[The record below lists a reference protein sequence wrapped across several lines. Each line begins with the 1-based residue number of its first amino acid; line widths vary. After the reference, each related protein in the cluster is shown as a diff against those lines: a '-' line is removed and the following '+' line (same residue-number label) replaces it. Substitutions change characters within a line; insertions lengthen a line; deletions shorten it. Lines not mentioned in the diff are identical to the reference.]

1 MASSYLAAFAV
12 SRAICSTCVFTFAA
26 YLAFDIAYYEL
37 SNNHIVITFLLCA
50 LAGLLTFFLAQLIM
64 ARKIKT
70 VVKALPIC
78 AVLICTMALGFVTA
92 DTGIFGQYNKTP
104 VKEDVKSVAISF
116 DGISLF
122 SNLIYTGNEYVK
134 STDSKDIDMVLKLY
148 DEIKKEEKAA
158 ETIVKITKIE
168 PNREQPRKVF
178 NEDALQELADSIKD
192 TVTLTIVNFIFTFVA
207 IGLLGWLV
215 LGMNPGISFM
225 LGAALG
231 GSSSAVAIPL
241 VKQISI
247 GEKSKTIL
255 ILESAFSA
263 ILCIVVTLAIF
274 ESYKYGEIRIG
285 IIFGQVFSSFLL
297 ASFIGVIGSI
307 FWSMVLDKV
316 RTINNSIFTTPAFV
330 FIIYGI
336 NELLGYSGIISAL
349 AFGIG
354 LANMETIHDR
364 WLKKF
369 SDRKPTLLNPTE
381 KTLFSELVFLMK
393 TFFFVYVGI
402 SIKFD
407 SFISLLIGLG
417 ISFLLIILRIYVVRV
432 SLPYGIKGINKKD
445 RAFLS
450 MMIPRGLAA
459 AVLATMISQS
469 QLTGSERVSNIVF
482 SVIFFTIIV
491 TSVLVPLLEKS
502 EKFRYNLFTKLR
514 REQQNICLAG
524 LETKLAP
531 SFCLELKLYQK
542 NE

>member
-1 MASSYLAAFAV
+1 MDPALLILTLGTLV
-12 SRAICSTCVFTFAA
+12 FAA
-26 YLAFDIAYYEL
+26 HWFAEIFSKKRIPDVLLLMFIGIAIGPLFKLVDAEKL
-37 SNNHIVITFLLCA
+37 STI
-50 LAGLLTFFLAQLIM
+50 GS
-64 ARKIKT
+64 
-70 VVKALPIC
+70 
-78 AVLICTMALGFVTA
+78 
-92 DTGIFGQYNKTP
+92 IFGQLTLVILLFESGTELSFKT
-104 VKEDVKSVAISF
+104 
-116 DGISLF
+116 
-122 SNLIYTGNEYVK
+122 
-134 STDSKDIDMVLKLY
+134 
-148 DEIKKEEKAA
+148 
-158 ETIVKITKIE
+158 
-168 PNREQPRKVF
+168 
-178 NEDALQELADSIKD
+178 LADSIKN
-192 TVTLTIVNFIFTFVA
+192 TISLTLVNFTFTFVA
-207 IGLLGWLV
+207 VGFVGWLV

-274 ESYKYGEIRIG
+274 ESYKYGEIRVG
-285 IIFGQVFSSFLL
+285 VIFGQVFSSFLL

-354 LANMETIHDR
+354 LANMENIHDK

-417 ISFLLIILRIYVVRV
+417 ISFLMIILRIWVVRI
-432 SLPYGIKGINKKD
+432 SLPTHIKGINSKD

-482 SVIFFTIIV
+482 SVIFFTIIF

-502 EKFRYNLFTKLR
+502 EKFRKIYISIITFPKFKKNLYLEDLLEEEYNTHIQEEPKDIKKEK
-514 REQQNICLAG
+514 REEKTILNDDDDVPNIFL
-524 LETKLAP
+524 
-531 SFCLELKLYQK
+531 
-542 NE
+542 

>member
-1 MASSYLAAFAV
+1 MEPALL
-12 SRAICSTCVFTFAA
+12 ILTLGTLIFAA
-26 YLAFDIAYYEL
+26 HWFAEIFSKKRIPDVLMLMLIG
-37 SNNHIVITFLLCA
+37 IVIGPLL
-50 LAGLLTFFLAQLIM
+50 
-64 ARKIKT
+64 KI
-70 VVKALPIC
+70 VD
-78 AVLICTMALGFVTA
+78 A
-92 DTGIFGQYNKTP
+92 DKLSSMGNIFGQLTLVILLFESGTELSFKT
-104 VKEDVKSVAISF
+104 
-116 DGISLF
+116 L
-122 SNLIYTGNEYVK
+122 
-134 STDSKDIDMVLKLY
+134 
-148 DEIKKEEKAA
+148 A
-158 ETIVKITKIE
+158 E
-168 PNREQPRKVF
+168 
-178 NEDALQELADSIKD
+178 SIKN
-192 TVTLTIVNFIFTFVA
+192 TISLTIVNFLVTFVS

-263 ILCIVVTLAIF
+263 ILCIVVALAIF
-274 ESYKYGEIRIG
+274 ESYKYGEFRVG

-297 ASFIGVIGSI
+297 ASLIGLIGSI

-316 RTINNSIFTTPAFV
+316 RTIDNSIFTTPAFV

-354 LANMETIHDR
+354 LANMDAIYKR
-364 WLKKF
+364 WLRKF
-369 SDRKPTLLNPTE
+369 FDRRPTLLNPTE

-407 SFISLLIGLG
+407 SLISLLIGLG
-417 ISFLLIILRIYVVRV
+417 ISVLLIILRIIVVRI
-432 SLPYGIKGINKKD
+432 SLPYDIKGINNKD

-469 QLTGSERVSNIVF
+469 GLTGSERVSNIVF
-482 SVIFFTIIV
+482 SVIFFTIIF
-491 TSVLVPLLEKS
+491 TSILVPLLEKS
-502 EKFRYNLFTKLR
+502 SGFRNFYIKVLYF
-514 REQQNICLAG
+514 
-524 LETKLAP
+524 P
-531 SFCLELKLYQK
+531 SFGKRLITDDEAEETSTYNKDEIFAEIIQEDEK
-542 NE
+542 NIINNEDEDIPNILL

>member
-1 MASSYLAAFAV
+1 MDQALFILILGTLV
-12 SRAICSTCVFTFAA
+12 FAA
-26 YLAFDIAYYEL
+26 HWFAEIFSKRRIPDVLLLMFIGIIIGPLLKLIDAEKL
-37 SNNHIVITFLLCA
+37 STI
-50 LAGLLTFFLAQLIM
+50 GS
-64 ARKIKT
+64 
-70 VVKALPIC
+70 
-78 AVLICTMALGFVTA
+78 
-92 DTGIFGQYNKTP
+92 IFGQLTLVILLFESGTELSFKT
-104 VKEDVKSVAISF
+104 
-116 DGISLF
+116 
-122 SNLIYTGNEYVK
+122 
-134 STDSKDIDMVLKLY
+134 
-148 DEIKKEEKAA
+148 
-158 ETIVKITKIE
+158 
-168 PNREQPRKVF
+168 
-178 NEDALQELADSIKD
+178 LADSIKN
-192 TVTLTIVNFIFTFVA
+192 TITLTIVNFLFTFA
-207 IGLLGWLV
+207 SIGLLGWLV

-274 ESYKYGEIRIG
+274 ESYKYGEFRIG

-354 LANMETIHDR
+354 LANMGNIHDK

-417 ISFLLIILRIYVVRV
+417 ISFLMIILRMWVVRI
-432 SLPYGIKGINKKD
+432 SLPAHINGINKKD

-469 QLTGSERVSNIVF
+469 QLAGSERVSNIVF
-482 SVIFFTIIV
+482 SVIFFTIIF
-491 TSVLVPLLEKS
+491 TSLLVPLLEKS
-502 EKFRYNLFTKLR
+502 ERFRKIYIGIISFPNFKKDIYDIESYTEVEEEDTESVLDKSQDTTSYKSAIS
-514 REQQNICLAG
+514 EEDDVPNIFL
-524 LETKLAP
+524 
-531 SFCLELKLYQK
+531 
-542 NE
+542 

>member
-1 MASSYLAAFAV
+1 MEPALLILTLGTLV
-12 SRAICSTCVFTFAA
+12 FAA
-26 YLAFDIAYYEL
+26 HWFAEIFSKKRIPDVLMLMLIGIIIGPVLKIVDADKLSSMGNVFGQLTLVILLFESGTEL
-37 SNNHIVITFLLCA
+37 SFKA
-50 LAGLLTFFLAQLIM
+50 LA
-64 ARKIKT
+64 
-70 VVKALPIC
+70 
-78 AVLICTMALGFVTA
+78 
-92 DTGIFGQYNKTP
+92 N
-104 VKEDVKSVAISF
+104 
-116 DGISLF
+116 
-122 SNLIYTGNEYVK
+122 
-134 STDSKDIDMVLKLY
+134 
-148 DEIKKEEKAA
+148 
-158 ETIVKITKIE
+158 
-168 PNREQPRKVF
+168 
-178 NEDALQELADSIKD
+178 SIKD
-192 TVTLTIVNFIFTFVA
+192 TVSITIVNFILTFAA
-207 IGLLGWLV
+207 IGFFGWLA

-231 GSSSAVAIPL
+231 GTSSAVAIPL

-274 ESYKYGEIRIG
+274 ESYKYGEFKVG

-297 ASFIGVIGSI
+297 ASLIGVIGSI

-354 LANMETIHDR
+354 LANMDAIHNR
-364 WLKKF
+364 WLVKF
-369 SDRKPTLLNPTE
+369 FDKKPTLLNPTE

-407 SFISLLIGLG
+407 SLTSLLIGLG
-417 ISFLLIILRIYVVRV
+417 ISVITILIRIIVVRL
-432 SLPYGIKGINKKD
+432 SLPYDSEGINNKD

-469 QLTGSERVSNIVF
+469 GLAGSERVSNIVF
-482 SVIFFTIIV
+482 SVIFFTIIF
-491 TSVLVPLLEKS
+491 TSILVPLLEKS
-502 EKFRYNLFTKLR
+502 DGFRNFYIKL
-514 REQQNICLAG
+514 IHF
-524 LETKLAP
+524 P
-531 SFCLELKLYQK
+531 SFKRKIVILDEIEDDTSEEDVATEGEKK
-542 NE
+542 NAEETGTNNNDDVSNILL

>member
-1 MASSYLAAFAV
+1 MDQALFILILGTLV
-12 SRAICSTCVFTFAA
+12 FAA
-26 YLAFDIAYYEL
+26 HWFAEIFSKRRIPDVLLLMFIGIIIGPLLKLIDAEKL
-37 SNNHIVITFLLCA
+37 STI
-50 LAGLLTFFLAQLIM
+50 GS
-64 ARKIKT
+64 
-70 VVKALPIC
+70 
-78 AVLICTMALGFVTA
+78 
-92 DTGIFGQYNKTP
+92 IFGQLTLVILLFESGTELSFKT
-104 VKEDVKSVAISF
+104 
-116 DGISLF
+116 
-122 SNLIYTGNEYVK
+122 
-134 STDSKDIDMVLKLY
+134 
-148 DEIKKEEKAA
+148 
-158 ETIVKITKIE
+158 
-168 PNREQPRKVF
+168 
-178 NEDALQELADSIKD
+178 LADSIKN
-192 TVTLTIVNFIFTFVA
+192 TVTLTIVNFLFTFAA

-274 ESYKYGEIRIG
+274 ESYKYGEFRIG

-354 LANMETIHDR
+354 LANMEIIHDR

-369 SDRKPTLLNPTE
+369 SDRKPTLLNPME

-417 ISFLLIILRIYVVRV
+417 ISFLLIILRMWVVRV
-432 SLPYGIKGINKKD
+432 SLPSDIRGISRKD

-469 QLTGSERVSNIVF
+469 QLAGSERVSNIVF
-482 SVIFFTIIV
+482 SVIFFTIIF
-491 TSVLVPLLEKS
+491 TSMLVPLLEKS
-502 EKFRYNLFTKLR
+502 DKFRRIYTKIISFPNFKKDIYDIDSYT
-514 REQQNICLAG
+514 EIEEYDTEATQEKSQDTTSYKSAISDDDDVPNIFL
-524 LETKLAP
+524 
-531 SFCLELKLYQK
+531 
-542 NE
+542 

>member
-1 MASSYLAAFAV
+1 MDPALLILTLGTLV
-12 SRAICSTCVFTFAA
+12 FAA
-26 YLAFDIAYYEL
+26 HWFAEIFSRKRIPDVLLLMFIGIAIGPLFKIVDAERL
-37 SNNHIVITFLLCA
+37 STIGN
-50 LAGLLTFFLAQLIM
+50 
-64 ARKIKT
+64 
-70 VVKALPIC
+70 
-78 AVLICTMALGFVTA
+78 
-92 DTGIFGQYNKTP
+92 IFGQLTLVILLFESGTELSFKT
-104 VKEDVKSVAISF
+104 
-116 DGISLF
+116 
-122 SNLIYTGNEYVK
+122 
-134 STDSKDIDMVLKLY
+134 
-148 DEIKKEEKAA
+148 
-158 ETIVKITKIE
+158 
-168 PNREQPRKVF
+168 
-178 NEDALQELADSIKD
+178 LADSIKD
-192 TVTLTIVNFIFTFVA
+192 TVSLTIVNFIFTMTAV
-207 IGLLGWLV
+207 GLCGWLV

-274 ESYKYGEIRIG
+274 ESYKYGEFRVG

-354 LANMETIHDR
+354 LANMEIIHDK

-417 ISFLLIILRIYVVRV
+417 ISFMLIILRIYVVRV
-432 SLPYGIKGINKKD
+432 SLPSNIKGINKKD

-469 QLTGSERVSNIVF
+469 QLAGSERVSNIVF
-482 SVIFFTIIV
+482 SVIFFTIIF
-491 TSVLVPLLEKS
+491 TSALVPLLEKS
-502 EKFRYNLFTKLR
+502 DKFREFYTKVI
-514 REQQNICLAG
+514 NFPNF
-524 LETKLAP
+524 K
-531 SFCLELKLYQK
+531 KK
-542 NE
+542 NEVENSEDAEDNNDTVTKASQDINDEKTYINDDEDVPNIFL

>member
-1 MASSYLAAFAV
+1 MEPALL
-12 SRAICSTCVFTFAA
+12 ILTLGTLIFAA
-26 YLAFDIAYYEL
+26 HWFAEIFSKKRIPDVLMLMLIGITIGPLFKIVDADEL
-37 SNNHIVITFLLCA
+37 SSMGN
-50 LAGLLTFFLAQLIM
+50 
-64 ARKIKT
+64 
-70 VVKALPIC
+70 
-78 AVLICTMALGFVTA
+78 
-92 DTGIFGQYNKTP
+92 IFGQLTL
-104 VKEDVKSVAISF
+104 VIL
-116 DGISLF
+116 LF
-122 SNLIYTGNEYVK
+122 ESGTELSYRT
-134 STDSKDIDMVLKLY
+134 L
-148 DEIKKEEKAA
+148 A
-158 ETIVKITKIE
+158 E
-168 PNREQPRKVF
+168 
-178 NEDALQELADSIKD
+178 SIKN
-192 TVTLTIVNFIFTFVA
+192 TISLTIVNFFFTFIA
-207 IGLLGWLV
+207 IGFVGWLI
-215 LGMNPGISFM
+215 LDMNPGISFM

-274 ESYKYGEIRIG
+274 ESYKYGEFRVG

-297 ASFIGVIGSI
+297 ASLIGLIGSI

-316 RTINNSIFTTPAFV
+316 RTIDNSIFTTPAFV

-354 LANMETIHDR
+354 LANMDAIHRR
-364 WLKKF
+364 WLRKF
-369 SDRKPTLLNPTE
+369 FNRRPTLLNPTE

-407 SFISLLIGLG
+407 SLISLLIGLG
-417 ISFLLIILRIYVVRV
+417 ISFLLIILRIPVVRIA
-432 SLPYGIKGINKKD
+432 LPKETNGISNKD

-469 QLTGSERVSNIVF
+469 QLPGSERVGNIVF
-482 SVIFFTIIV
+482 SVIFFTIIF

-502 EKFRYNLFTKLR
+502 VKFRNFYIKMIYFPSFGKKMSLNDNDETTST
-514 REQQNICLAG
+514 
-524 LETKLAP
+524 ETK
-531 SFCLELKLYQK
+531 EEKGHR
-542 NE
+542 NEEVKVIVNDDDDIPNILL

>member
-1 MASSYLAAFAV
+1 MEPALLILTLGTLV
-12 SRAICSTCVFTFAA
+12 FAA
-26 YLAFDIAYYEL
+26 HWFAEIFSKKRIPDVLMLMLIGIIIGPVFKIVDADEL
-37 SNNHIVITFLLCA
+37 SSMGN
-50 LAGLLTFFLAQLIM
+50 
-64 ARKIKT
+64 
-70 VVKALPIC
+70 
-78 AVLICTMALGFVTA
+78 
-92 DTGIFGQYNKTP
+92 IFGQLTLVILLFESGTELSFKT
-104 VKEDVKSVAISF
+104 
-116 DGISLF
+116 
-122 SNLIYTGNEYVK
+122 
-134 STDSKDIDMVLKLY
+134 
-148 DEIKKEEKAA
+148 
-158 ETIVKITKIE
+158 
-168 PNREQPRKVF
+168 
-178 NEDALQELADSIKD
+178 LADSIKN
-192 TVTLTIVNFIFTFVA
+192 TVSITIVNFILTFAA
-207 IGLLGWLV
+207 IGFFGWMV

-247 GEKSKTIL
+247 GQKSKTIL

-274 ESYKYGEIRIG
+274 ESYKYGQFKVG

-297 ASFIGVIGSI
+297 ASLIGVIGSI
-307 FWSMVLDKV
+307 FWSMVLEKV

-354 LANMETIHDR
+354 LANMDAIHNR
-364 WLKKF
+364 WLVKF
-369 SDRKPTLLNPTE
+369 FDKKPTLLNPTE

-407 SFISLLIGLG
+407 SLTSLLIGLG
-417 ISFLLIILRIYVVRV
+417 ISVIMIVIRIIVVRL
-432 SLPYGIKGINKKD
+432 SLPYDSEGINNKD

-469 QLTGSERVSNIVF
+469 GLAGSERVSNIVF
-482 SVIFFTIIV
+482 SVIFFTIIF
-491 TSVLVPLLEKS
+491 TSILVPLLEKS
-502 EKFRYNLFTKLR
+502 NGFRIFYIKL
-514 REQQNICLAG
+514 IHF
-524 LETKLAP
+524 P
-531 SFCLELKLYQK
+531 SFKRKIVILDEIEDDTSKEDVTTEGENK
-542 NE
+542 NTEENGTNNNDDVSNILL

>member
-1 MASSYLAAFAV
+1 MMEPALLILTLGTLV
-12 SRAICSTCVFTFAA
+12 FAA
-26 YLAFDIAYYEL
+26 HWFAEIFSKKRIPDVLMLMFIGIIIGPLFKIVDANKLSSMGNVFGQLTLVILLFESGTEL
-37 SNNHIVITFLLCA
+37 SF
-50 LAGLLTFFLAQLIM
+50 
-64 ARKIKT
+64 KT
-70 VVKALPIC
+70 
-78 AVLICTMALGFVTA
+78 
-92 DTGIFGQYNKTP
+92 
-104 VKEDVKSVAISF
+104 
-116 DGISLF
+116 
-122 SNLIYTGNEYVK
+122 
-134 STDSKDIDMVLKLY
+134 
-148 DEIKKEEKAA
+148 
-158 ETIVKITKIE
+158 
-168 PNREQPRKVF
+168 
-178 NEDALQELADSIKD
+178 LADSIKN
-192 TVTLTIVNFIFTFVA
+192 TIALTFVNFFFTFIA
-207 IGLLGWLV
+207 IGFLGWLA

-263 ILCIVVTLAIF
+263 ILCIVITLAIF
-274 ESYKYGEIRIG
+274 ESYKYGEFRVG

-297 ASFIGVIGSI
+297 ASLIGIIGSI

-354 LANMETIHDR
+354 LANMDAIHRR
-364 WLKKF
+364 WLRKF
-369 SDRKPTLLNPTE
+369 FDKRPTLLNPTE

-407 SFISLLIGLG
+407 SLISLLIGLG
-417 ISFLLIILRIYVVRV
+417 ISFLLIILRIPVVRV
-432 SLPYGIKGINKKD
+432 ALPHKTRGINNKD

-469 QLTGSERVSNIVF
+469 GLAGSERVSNIVF
-482 SVIFFTIIV
+482 SVIFFTIIF
-491 TSVLVPLLEKS
+491 TSALVPLLEKS
-502 EKFRYNLFTKLR
+502 ERFRNFYIKVIYF
-514 REQQNICLAG
+514 
-524 LETKLAP
+524 P
-531 SFCLELKLYQK
+531 SFKK
-542 NE
+542 NNTNNNYIEDHIETIDKTSTTNNIEEKVIINDYDDDIPNILL

>member
-1 MASSYLAAFAV
+1 MEPALLILTLGTLV
-12 SRAICSTCVFTFAA
+12 FAA
-26 YLAFDIAYYEL
+26 HWFAEIFSKKRIPDVLMLMFIGIIIGPLFKIVDADKLSSIGNVFGQLTLVILLFESGTEL
-37 SNNHIVITFLLCA
+37 SF
-50 LAGLLTFFLAQLIM
+50 
-64 ARKIKT
+64 KT
-70 VVKALPIC
+70 
-78 AVLICTMALGFVTA
+78 
-92 DTGIFGQYNKTP
+92 
-104 VKEDVKSVAISF
+104 
-116 DGISLF
+116 
-122 SNLIYTGNEYVK
+122 
-134 STDSKDIDMVLKLY
+134 
-148 DEIKKEEKAA
+148 
-158 ETIVKITKIE
+158 
-168 PNREQPRKVF
+168 
-178 NEDALQELADSIKD
+178 LADSIKN
-192 TVTLTIVNFIFTFVA
+192 TIALTFVNFFFTFIA
-207 IGLLGWLV
+207 IGFLGWLV

-263 ILCIVVTLAIF
+263 ILCIVITLAIF
-274 ESYKYGEIRIG
+274 ESYKYGEFRVG

-297 ASFIGVIGSI
+297 ASLIGIIGSI

-354 LANMETIHDR
+354 LANMDAIHRR
-364 WLKKF
+364 WLRKF
-369 SDRKPTLLNPTE
+369 FDKRPTLLNPTE

-407 SFISLLIGLG
+407 SLISLLIGLG
-417 ISFLLIILRIYVVRV
+417 ISFLLIILRILVVRV
-432 SLPYGIKGINKKD
+432 ALPHKTRGINNKD

-469 QLTGSERVSNIVF
+469 GLAGSERVSNIVF
-482 SVIFFTIIV
+482 SVIFFTIIF
-491 TSVLVPLLEKS
+491 TSALVPLLEKS
-502 EKFRYNLFTKLR
+502 ERFRNFYIKVIYF
-514 REQQNICLAG
+514 
-524 LETKLAP
+524 P
-531 SFCLELKLYQK
+531 SFKK
-542 NE
+542 NNTNKDYTEDHIETIDKTSATNNIEEKVIINDYDDDIPNILL

>member
-1 MASSYLAAFAV
+1 
-12 SRAICSTCVFTFAA
+12 
-26 YLAFDIAYYEL
+26 
-37 SNNHIVITFLLCA
+37 
-50 LAGLLTFFLAQLIM
+50 
-64 ARKIKT
+64 
-70 VVKALPIC
+70 
-78 AVLICTMALGFVTA
+78 
-92 DTGIFGQYNKTP
+92 
-104 VKEDVKSVAISF
+104 
-116 DGISLF
+116 
-122 SNLIYTGNEYVK
+122 
-134 STDSKDIDMVLKLY
+134 
-148 DEIKKEEKAA
+148 
-158 ETIVKITKIE
+158 
-168 PNREQPRKVF
+168 
-178 NEDALQELADSIKD
+178 
-192 TVTLTIVNFIFTFVA
+192 
-207 IGLLGWLV
+207 
-215 LGMNPGISFM
+215 MNPGISFM

-417 ISFLLIILRIYVVRV
+417 ISFLLIILRIYVVRI

-469 QLTGSERVSNIVF
+469 QLAGSERVSNIVF
-482 SVIFFTIIV
+482 SVIFFTIIF

-502 EKFRYNLFTKLR
+502 EKFRNRYTKVISFPR
-514 REQQNICLAG
+514 FKKNIEIENDIE
-524 LETKLAP
+524 ETYIENTNTKKTQEVDKEKVSIIDDDDVPNIFL
-531 SFCLELKLYQK
+531 
-542 NE
+542 

>member
-1 MASSYLAAFAV
+1 MEPALLILTLGALV
-12 SRAICSTCVFTFAA
+12 FAA
-26 YLAFDIAYYEL
+26 HWFAEIFSRKRIPDVLMLMFIGIIIGPLFKIVDADKLSSMGNVFGQLTLVILLFESGTEL
-37 SNNHIVITFLLCA
+37 SF
-50 LAGLLTFFLAQLIM
+50 
-64 ARKIKT
+64 KT
-70 VVKALPIC
+70 
-78 AVLICTMALGFVTA
+78 
-92 DTGIFGQYNKTP
+92 
-104 VKEDVKSVAISF
+104 
-116 DGISLF
+116 
-122 SNLIYTGNEYVK
+122 
-134 STDSKDIDMVLKLY
+134 
-148 DEIKKEEKAA
+148 
-158 ETIVKITKIE
+158 
-168 PNREQPRKVF
+168 
-178 NEDALQELADSIKD
+178 LADSIKD
-192 TVTLTIVNFIFTFVA
+192 TVKLTFVNFLFTFAAV
-207 IGLLGWLV
+207 GLFSWLA

-247 GEKSKTIL
+247 GEKGRTIL

-285 IIFGQVFSSFLL
+285 VIFGQVFSSFLL
-297 ASFIGVIGSI
+297 ASLIGLIGSI

-330 FIIYGI
+330 FIVYGI
-336 NELLGYSGIISAL
+336 NELLGYSGIISSL

-354 LANMETIHDR
+354 LANMDAIHDR

-369 SDRKPTLLNPTE
+369 SERRPTLLNPTE

-417 ISFLLIILRIYVVRV
+417 ISFLLIILRIYVVRI
-432 SLPYGIKGINKKD
+432 SLPYDIKNISNKD

-469 QLTGSERVSNIVF
+469 QLAGSERVSNIVF
-482 SVIFFTIIV
+482 SVIFFTIIF
-491 TSVLVPLLEKS
+491 TSILVPLLEKS
-502 EKFRYNLFTKLR
+502 EKFMNIYTK
-514 REQQNICLAG
+514 IIHF
-524 LETKLAP
+524 P
-531 SFCLELKLYQK
+531 SFGKKHEMIEDTGNDTQETSEEESEETNKEEITI
-542 NE
+542 NDEDDVPNVFI

>member
-1 MASSYLAAFAV
+1 MDPALLILTLGTLV
-12 SRAICSTCVFTFAA
+12 FAA
-26 YLAFDIAYYEL
+26 HWFAEIFSKKRIPDVLLLMFIGIIIGPLFKLVDADKL
-37 SNNHIVITFLLCA
+37 S
-50 LAGLLTFFLAQLIM
+50 
-64 ARKIKT
+64 
-70 VVKALPIC
+70 
-78 AVLICTMALGFVTA
+78 TMGN
-92 DTGIFGQYNKTP
+92 IFGQLTLVILLFESGTELSFKT
-104 VKEDVKSVAISF
+104 
-116 DGISLF
+116 
-122 SNLIYTGNEYVK
+122 
-134 STDSKDIDMVLKLY
+134 
-148 DEIKKEEKAA
+148 
-158 ETIVKITKIE
+158 
-168 PNREQPRKVF
+168 
-178 NEDALQELADSIKD
+178 LADSIKN
-192 TVTLTIVNFIFTFVA
+192 TISLTLVNFTFTFIAV
-207 IGLLGWLV
+207 GLIGWLV

-274 ESYKYGEIRIG
+274 ESYKYGEIRVG
-285 IIFGQVFSSFLL
+285 VIFGQVFSSFLL

-354 LANMETIHDR
+354 LANMDKIHNK

-417 ISFLLIILRIYVVRV
+417 ISVLMIILRIWVVRV
-432 SLPYGIKGINKKD
+432 SLPSNIKGISPKD

-469 QLTGSERVSNIVF
+469 QLAGSERVSNIVF
-482 SVIFFTIIV
+482 SVIFFTIIF

-502 EKFRYNLFTKLR
+502 KKFRKIYIQIINFPKFKNNRLNIDINYEEDEEQITTKK
-514 REQQNICLAG
+514 EAQNV
-524 LETKLAP
+524 
-531 SFCLELKLYQK
+531 
-542 NE
+542 NEEKININEEDEVPNIFL

>member
-1 MASSYLAAFAV
+1 MDPALLILTLGTLV
-12 SRAICSTCVFTFAA
+12 FAA
-26 YLAFDIAYYEL
+26 HWFAEIFSKKRIPDVLLLMFIGIIIGPLFKLVDADKL
-37 SNNHIVITFLLCA
+37 S
-50 LAGLLTFFLAQLIM
+50 
-64 ARKIKT
+64 
-70 VVKALPIC
+70 
-78 AVLICTMALGFVTA
+78 TMGN
-92 DTGIFGQYNKTP
+92 IFGQLTLVILLFESGTELSFKT
-104 VKEDVKSVAISF
+104 
-116 DGISLF
+116 
-122 SNLIYTGNEYVK
+122 
-134 STDSKDIDMVLKLY
+134 
-148 DEIKKEEKAA
+148 
-158 ETIVKITKIE
+158 
-168 PNREQPRKVF
+168 
-178 NEDALQELADSIKD
+178 LADSIKN
-192 TVTLTIVNFIFTFVA
+192 TVSLTLVNFSFTFVA
-207 IGLLGWLV
+207 VGLVGWLV

-274 ESYKYGEIRIG
+274 ESYKYGEFRVG

-354 LANMETIHDR
+354 LANMETIHNK

-369 SDRKPTLLNPTE
+369 SDRKPTLLNPME

-417 ISFLLIILRIYVVRV
+417 ISFLLIILRMWVVRA
-432 SLPYGIKGINKKD
+432 SLPSNIKGIDKKD

-469 QLTGSERVSNIVF
+469 QLAGSERVSNIVF
-482 SVIFFTIIV
+482 SVIFFTIIF
-491 TSVLVPLLEKS
+491 TSALVPLLEKS
-502 EKFRYNLFTKLR
+502 KKFRKIYTKIISFPNFKKDINDIDDFNDDDSTTKP
-514 REQQNICLAG
+514 QDKTQNTNNYKDAISEEEDVPNIFL
-524 LETKLAP
+524 
-531 SFCLELKLYQK
+531 
-542 NE
+542 

>member
-1 MASSYLAAFAV
+1 MDPALLILTLGTLV
-12 SRAICSTCVFTFAA
+12 FAA
-26 YLAFDIAYYEL
+26 HWFAEIFSRKRIPDVLLLMFIGIIIGPLLKLVDAEKLSTIGSVFGQLTLVILLFESGTEL
-37 SNNHIVITFLLCA
+37 SF
-50 LAGLLTFFLAQLIM
+50 
-64 ARKIKT
+64 KT
-70 VVKALPIC
+70 
-78 AVLICTMALGFVTA
+78 
-92 DTGIFGQYNKTP
+92 
-104 VKEDVKSVAISF
+104 
-116 DGISLF
+116 
-122 SNLIYTGNEYVK
+122 
-134 STDSKDIDMVLKLY
+134 
-148 DEIKKEEKAA
+148 
-158 ETIVKITKIE
+158 
-168 PNREQPRKVF
+168 
-178 NEDALQELADSIKD
+178 LADSIKD

-469 QLTGSERVSNIVF
+469 QLAGSERVSNIVF
-482 SVIFFTIIV
+482 SVIFFTIIF

-502 EKFRYNLFTKLR
+502 ENFRNRYTKVISFPR
-514 REQQNICLAG
+514 FKKNIEIENDIE
-524 LETKLAP
+524 ETYIENTNTKKTQEVDKEKVSIIDDDDVPNIFL
-531 SFCLELKLYQK
+531 
-542 NE
+542 

>member
-1 MASSYLAAFAV
+1 MTVVFFFIFAKKI
-12 SRAICSTCVFTFAA
+12 SMEPALLILTLGTLIFAA
-26 YLAFDIAYYEL
+26 HWFAEIFSKKRIPDVLMLMLIG
-37 SNNHIVITFLLCA
+37 IVIGPLF
-50 LAGLLTFFLAQLIM
+50 
-64 ARKIKT
+64 KI
-70 VVKALPIC
+70 VD
-78 AVLICTMALGFVTA
+78 A
-92 DTGIFGQYNKTP
+92 DKLSSMGNIFGQLTLVILLFESGTELSFKT
-104 VKEDVKSVAISF
+104 
-116 DGISLF
+116 L
-122 SNLIYTGNEYVK
+122 
-134 STDSKDIDMVLKLY
+134 
-148 DEIKKEEKAA
+148 A
-158 ETIVKITKIE
+158 E
-168 PNREQPRKVF
+168 
-178 NEDALQELADSIKD
+178 SIKN
-192 TVTLTIVNFIFTFVA
+192 TISLTIVNFLVTFVS
-207 IGLLGWLV
+207 IGLLGWLI

-263 ILCIVVTLAIF
+263 ILCIVVALAIF
-274 ESYKYGEIRIG
+274 ESYKYGEFRVG

-297 ASFIGVIGSI
+297 ASLIGFIGSI

-316 RTINNSIFTTPAFV
+316 RTIDNSIFTTPAFV

-354 LANMETIHDR
+354 LANMDAIYKR
-364 WLKKF
+364 WLRKF
-369 SDRKPTLLNPTE
+369 FDRRPTLLNPTE

-417 ISFLLIILRIYVVRV
+417 ISFLMILLRIIVVRI
-432 SLPYGIKGINKKD
+432 SLPSEIKGINNKD

-469 QLTGSERVSNIVF
+469 GLAGCERVSNIVF
-482 SVIFFTIIV
+482 SVIFFTIIF

-502 EKFRYNLFTKLR
+502 EKFRMFYIKLINFSFFGKKVILNDD
-514 REQQNICLAG
+514 EAHSLEEAKDDSESISEEDKIIISHNDDIPNIL
-524 LETKLAP
+524 L
-531 SFCLELKLYQK
+531 
-542 NE
+542 

>member
-1 MASSYLAAFAV
+1 MEPALL
-12 SRAICSTCVFTFAA
+12 ILTLGTLIFAA
-26 YLAFDIAYYEL
+26 HWFAEIFSKKRIPDVLMLMLIGITIGPLFKIVDADEL
-37 SNNHIVITFLLCA
+37 SSMGN
-50 LAGLLTFFLAQLIM
+50 
-64 ARKIKT
+64 
-70 VVKALPIC
+70 
-78 AVLICTMALGFVTA
+78 
-92 DTGIFGQYNKTP
+92 IFGQLTLVILLFESGTELSFKTLAESI
-104 VKEDVKSVAISF
+104 KNT
-116 DGISLF
+116 ISLTF
-122 SNLIYTGNEYVK
+122 
-134 STDSKDIDMVLKLY
+134 
-148 DEIKKEEKAA
+148 
-158 ETIVKITKIE
+158 
-168 PNREQPRKVF
+168 
-178 NEDALQELADSIKD
+178 
-192 TVTLTIVNFIFTFVA
+192 VNFFFTFIA
-207 IGLLGWLV
+207 IGLVGWLV

-274 ESYKYGEIRIG
+274 ESYKYGEFRVG

-297 ASFIGVIGSI
+297 ASLIGLVGSV

-316 RTINNSIFTTPAFV
+316 RTIDNSIFTTPAFV

-354 LANMETIHDR
+354 LANMDAIYKR

-369 SDRKPTLLNPTE
+369 FDRRPTLLNPTE

-407 SFISLLIGLG
+407 NLTSLLIGLG
-417 ISFLLIILRIYVVRV
+417 ISFLLIILRIPVVRIA
-432 SLPYGIKGINKKD
+432 LPYETNGINNKD

-469 QLTGSERVSNIVF
+469 QLPGSERVGNIVF
-482 SVIFFTIIV
+482 SVIFFTIIF
-491 TSVLVPLLEKS
+491 TSILVPLLEKS
-502 EKFRYNLFTKLR
+502 VKFRNSYIKFIHFPSLGKKILLNDDEEIPST
-514 REQQNICLAG
+514 
-524 LETKLAP
+524 ETK
-531 SFCLELKLYQK
+531 
-542 NE
+542 NETDASIEDEKVIINDDDDVPNILL

>member
-1 MASSYLAAFAV
+1 MDPALLILTLGTLV
-12 SRAICSTCVFTFAA
+12 FAA
-26 YLAFDIAYYEL
+26 HWFAEIFSKKRIPDVLLLMFIGIIIGPLFKLVDAEKL
-37 SNNHIVITFLLCA
+37 STI
-50 LAGLLTFFLAQLIM
+50 GS
-64 ARKIKT
+64 
-70 VVKALPIC
+70 
-78 AVLICTMALGFVTA
+78 
-92 DTGIFGQYNKTP
+92 IFGQLTLVILLFESGTELSFKT
-104 VKEDVKSVAISF
+104 
-116 DGISLF
+116 
-122 SNLIYTGNEYVK
+122 
-134 STDSKDIDMVLKLY
+134 
-148 DEIKKEEKAA
+148 
-158 ETIVKITKIE
+158 
-168 PNREQPRKVF
+168 
-178 NEDALQELADSIKD
+178 LADSIKN
-192 TVTLTIVNFIFTFVA
+192 TITLTIVNFIFTFTAV
-207 IGLLGWLV
+207 GLFGWLV

-263 ILCIVVTLAIF
+263 ILCIVITLAIF
-274 ESYKYGEIRIG
+274 ESYKYGEIRVG

-354 LANMETIHDR
+354 LANMDTIHNK

-417 ISFLLIILRIYVVRV
+417 ISVLMILLRMWVVRV
-432 SLPYGIKGINKKD
+432 SLPSNIKGISPKD

-482 SVIFFTIIV
+482 SVIFFTIIF

-502 EKFRYNLFTKLR
+502 KKFRKIYIQIINFPKFKNNRLNIDINYEEDD
-514 REQQNICLAG
+514 EQITVRKEADNVNEEKINI
-524 LETKLAP
+524 
-531 SFCLELKLYQK
+531 
-542 NE
+542 NEEDEVPNIFL

>member
-1 MASSYLAAFAV
+1 MDPALLILTLGGLV
-12 SRAICSTCVFTFAA
+12 FAA
-26 YLAFDIAYYEL
+26 HWFAEIFSKKRIPDVLMLMLIGIVIGPVLKIVDAEKLSSMGNVFGQLTLVTLLFESGTEL
-37 SNNHIVITFLLCA
+37 SFRT
-50 LAGLLTFFLAQLIM
+50 
-64 ARKIKT
+64 
-70 VVKALPIC
+70 
-78 AVLICTMALGFVTA
+78 
-92 DTGIFGQYNKTP
+92 
-104 VKEDVKSVAISF
+104 
-116 DGISLF
+116 
-122 SNLIYTGNEYVK
+122 
-134 STDSKDIDMVLKLY
+134 
-148 DEIKKEEKAA
+148 
-158 ETIVKITKIE
+158 
-168 PNREQPRKVF
+168 
-178 NEDALQELADSIKD
+178 LADSIKT
-192 TVTLTIVNFIFTFVA
+192 TVKITLINFIFTLIA
-207 IGLLGWLV
+207 IGLLGWLA

-231 GSSSAVAIPL
+231 GTSSAVAIPL

-274 ESYKYGEIRIG
+274 ESYKYGEFKIG
-285 IIFGQVFSSFLL
+285 MIFGQVFSSFLL
-297 ASFIGVIGSI
+297 ASIIGLLGSI

-354 LANMETIHDR
+354 LANMELIQSR
-364 WLKKF
+364 WLRKIFDK
-369 SDRKPTLLNPTE
+369 KPTLLNPTE
-381 KTLFSELVFLMK
+381 RTLFSELVFLMK

-407 SFISLLIGLG
+407 NLISLLIGLG
-417 ISFLLIILRIYVVRV
+417 ISFLLLILRIPVVRV
-432 SLPYGIKGINKKD
+432 SLHSDIKNISNKD

-469 QLTGSERVSNIVF
+469 ALPGSERVSNIVF
-482 SVIFFTIIV
+482 SVIFFSIIF

-502 EKFRYNLFTKLR
+502 KEFRNFYIKLVYFPSIGKKHIIDDEIENTDNKDNSENLDKIVSEDEK
-514 REQQNICLAG
+514 NIISNDDDDIPNIL
-524 LETKLAP
+524 L
-531 SFCLELKLYQK
+531 
-542 NE
+542 

>member
-1 MASSYLAAFAV
+1 MDPALLILTLGTLV
-12 SRAICSTCVFTFAA
+12 FAA
-26 YLAFDIAYYEL
+26 HWFAEIFSKKRIPDVLMLMFIGIVIGPLLKLVDADKLSTIGNVFGQLTLVTLLFESGTEL
-37 SNNHIVITFLLCA
+37 SF
-50 LAGLLTFFLAQLIM
+50 
-64 ARKIKT
+64 KT
-70 VVKALPIC
+70 
-78 AVLICTMALGFVTA
+78 
-92 DTGIFGQYNKTP
+92 
-104 VKEDVKSVAISF
+104 
-116 DGISLF
+116 
-122 SNLIYTGNEYVK
+122 
-134 STDSKDIDMVLKLY
+134 
-148 DEIKKEEKAA
+148 
-158 ETIVKITKIE
+158 
-168 PNREQPRKVF
+168 
-178 NEDALQELADSIKD
+178 LADSIKN
-192 TVTLTIVNFIFTFVA
+192 TVTLTIVNFIGTFVA
-207 IGLLGWLV
+207 IGILGWLV
-215 LGMNPGISFM
+215 LGMDPGISFM

-263 ILCIVVTLAIF
+263 ILCIVVALAIF
-274 ESYKYGEIRIG
+274 ESYKYGEFRIG

-297 ASFIGVIGSI
+297 ASLIGFLGSI

-336 NELLGYSGIISAL
+336 NEILGYSGIISAL

-354 LANMETIHDR
+354 LANMDMIHYR

-369 SDRKPTLLNPTE
+369 TKRRPTLLNPME

-407 SFISLLIGLG
+407 SLTSLLIGLG
-417 ISFLLIILRIYVVRV
+417 ISVILIILRIPIVRI
-432 SLPYGIKGINKKD
+432 SLPSDINNVSNKD

-469 QLTGSERVSNIVF
+469 GLAGSDGVSNIVF
-482 SVIFFTIIV
+482 SVIFFSIIF
-491 TSVLVPLLEKS
+491 TSVLVPFLEKS
-502 EKFRYNLFTKLR
+502 DKFRSFYIKLLY
-514 REQQNICLAG
+514 I
-524 LETKLAP
+524 P
-531 SFCLELKLYQK
+531 SFGKKVIITDEESDEIIDKK
-542 NE
+542 NATRTESVAKEEEERVSVCDDDDDIPSILL

>member
-1 MASSYLAAFAV
+1 MEPALLILTLGTLV
-12 SRAICSTCVFTFAA
+12 FAA
-26 YLAFDIAYYEL
+26 HWFAEIFSKKRIPDVLMLMFIGIIIGPLFKIVDADKLSSMGNVFGQLTLVILLFESGTEL
-37 SNNHIVITFLLCA
+37 SF
-50 LAGLLTFFLAQLIM
+50 
-64 ARKIKT
+64 KT
-70 VVKALPIC
+70 
-78 AVLICTMALGFVTA
+78 
-92 DTGIFGQYNKTP
+92 
-104 VKEDVKSVAISF
+104 
-116 DGISLF
+116 
-122 SNLIYTGNEYVK
+122 
-134 STDSKDIDMVLKLY
+134 
-148 DEIKKEEKAA
+148 
-158 ETIVKITKIE
+158 
-168 PNREQPRKVF
+168 
-178 NEDALQELADSIKD
+178 LADSIKN
-192 TVTLTIVNFIFTFVA
+192 TIALTFVNFFFTFIA
-207 IGLLGWLV
+207 IGFLGWLA

-263 ILCIVVTLAIF
+263 ILCIVITLAIF
-274 ESYKYGEIRIG
+274 ESYKYGEFRVG

-297 ASFIGVIGSI
+297 ASLIGIIGSI

-354 LANMETIHDR
+354 LANMDAIHRR
-364 WLKKF
+364 WLRKF
-369 SDRKPTLLNPTE
+369 FDKRPTLLNPTE

-407 SFISLLIGLG
+407 SLISLLIGLG
-417 ISFLLIILRIYVVRV
+417 ISFLLIILRILVVRV
-432 SLPYGIKGINKKD
+432 ALPHKTRGINNKD

-469 QLTGSERVSNIVF
+469 GLAGSERVSNIVF
-482 SVIFFTIIV
+482 SVIFFTIIF
-491 TSVLVPLLEKS
+491 TSALVPLLEKS
-502 EKFRYNLFTKLR
+502 ERFRNFYIKVIYF
-514 REQQNICLAG
+514 
-524 LETKLAP
+524 P
-531 SFCLELKLYQK
+531 SFKK
-542 NE
+542 NNTNKDYTEDHIETIDKTSTTNNIEEKVIINDYDDDIPNILL

>member
-1 MASSYLAAFAV
+1 MEPALLILTLGTLV
-12 SRAICSTCVFTFAA
+12 FAA
-26 YLAFDIAYYEL
+26 HWFAEIFSKKRIPDVLMLMFIGIIIGPLFKIVDADKLSSMGNVFGQLTLVILLFESGTEL
-37 SNNHIVITFLLCA
+37 SF
-50 LAGLLTFFLAQLIM
+50 
-64 ARKIKT
+64 KT
-70 VVKALPIC
+70 
-78 AVLICTMALGFVTA
+78 
-92 DTGIFGQYNKTP
+92 
-104 VKEDVKSVAISF
+104 
-116 DGISLF
+116 
-122 SNLIYTGNEYVK
+122 
-134 STDSKDIDMVLKLY
+134 
-148 DEIKKEEKAA
+148 
-158 ETIVKITKIE
+158 
-168 PNREQPRKVF
+168 
-178 NEDALQELADSIKD
+178 LADSIKN
-192 TVTLTIVNFIFTFVA
+192 TIALTFVNFFFTFIA
-207 IGLLGWLV
+207 IGFLGWLA

-263 ILCIVVTLAIF
+263 ILCIVITLAIF
-274 ESYKYGEIRIG
+274 ESYKYGEFRVG

-297 ASFIGVIGSI
+297 ASLIGIIGSI

-354 LANMETIHDR
+354 LANMDAIHRR
-364 WLKKF
+364 WLRKF
-369 SDRKPTLLNPTE
+369 FDKRPTLLNPTE

-407 SFISLLIGLG
+407 SLISLLIGLG
-417 ISFLLIILRIYVVRV
+417 ISFLLIILRIPVVRV
-432 SLPYGIKGINKKD
+432 ALPHKTRGINNKD

-469 QLTGSERVSNIVF
+469 GLAGSERVSNIVF
-482 SVIFFTIIV
+482 SVIFFTIIF
-491 TSVLVPLLEKS
+491 TSALVPLLEKS
-502 EKFRYNLFTKLR
+502 ERFRNFYIKVIYF
-514 REQQNICLAG
+514 
-524 LETKLAP
+524 P
-531 SFCLELKLYQK
+531 SFKK
-542 NE
+542 NNTNNNYIEDHIETIDKTSATNNIEEKVIINDYDDDIPNILL

>member
-1 MASSYLAAFAV
+1 MDPALLILTLGTLV
-12 SRAICSTCVFTFAA
+12 FAA
-26 YLAFDIAYYEL
+26 HWFAEIFSRKRIPDVLLLMFIGIIIGPLLKIVDAEKLSTIGSVFGQLTLVILLFESGTEL
-37 SNNHIVITFLLCA
+37 SF
-50 LAGLLTFFLAQLIM
+50 
-64 ARKIKT
+64 KT
-70 VVKALPIC
+70 
-78 AVLICTMALGFVTA
+78 
-92 DTGIFGQYNKTP
+92 
-104 VKEDVKSVAISF
+104 
-116 DGISLF
+116 
-122 SNLIYTGNEYVK
+122 
-134 STDSKDIDMVLKLY
+134 
-148 DEIKKEEKAA
+148 
-158 ETIVKITKIE
+158 
-168 PNREQPRKVF
+168 
-178 NEDALQELADSIKD
+178 LADSIKD

-274 ESYKYGEIRIG
+274 ESYKYGEIRVG

-354 LANMETIHDR
+354 LANMETIHDK

-417 ISFLLIILRIYVVRV
+417 ISFLLIILRIYVVRI

-469 QLTGSERVSNIVF
+469 QLAGSERVSNIVF
-482 SVIFFTIIV
+482 SVIFFTIIF

-502 EKFRYNLFTKLR
+502 EKFRNRYTK
-514 REQQNICLAG
+514 II
-524 LETKLAP
+524 
-531 SFCLELKLYQK
+531 SFPRFKK
-542 NE
+542 NEIENDIEETNAENTNTKESQDNDKEKVNIIEDDDVPNIFI

>member
-1 MASSYLAAFAV
+1 MDPALLILTLGTLV
-12 SRAICSTCVFTFAA
+12 FAA
-26 YLAFDIAYYEL
+26 HWFAEIFSRKRIPDVLLLMFIGIIIGPLFKIVDAEKLSTIGSVFGQLTLVILLFESGTEL
-37 SNNHIVITFLLCA
+37 SF
-50 LAGLLTFFLAQLIM
+50 
-64 ARKIKT
+64 KT
-70 VVKALPIC
+70 
-78 AVLICTMALGFVTA
+78 
-92 DTGIFGQYNKTP
+92 
-104 VKEDVKSVAISF
+104 
-116 DGISLF
+116 
-122 SNLIYTGNEYVK
+122 
-134 STDSKDIDMVLKLY
+134 
-148 DEIKKEEKAA
+148 
-158 ETIVKITKIE
+158 
-168 PNREQPRKVF
+168 
-178 NEDALQELADSIKD
+178 LADSIKD

-274 ESYKYGEIRIG
+274 ESYKYGEIRVG

-354 LANMETIHDR
+354 LANMETIHDK

-417 ISFLLIILRIYVVRV
+417 ISFLLIILRIYVVRI

-469 QLTGSERVSNIVF
+469 QLAGSERVSNIVF
-482 SVIFFTIIV
+482 SVIFFTIIF

-502 EKFRYNLFTKLR
+502 EKFRNRYTK
-514 REQQNICLAG
+514 II
-524 LETKLAP
+524 
-531 SFCLELKLYQK
+531 SFPKFNK
-542 NE
+542 NEIENDIDEINVENTNTKETQDNDKEKVNIIEDDDVPNIFI

>member
-1 MASSYLAAFAV
+1 MDPALLILTLGTLV
-12 SRAICSTCVFTFAA
+12 FAA
-26 YLAFDIAYYEL
+26 HWFAEIFSKKRIPDVLMLMFIGIVIGPLLKLVDADKLSTIGNVFGQLTLVTLLFESGTEL
-37 SNNHIVITFLLCA
+37 SF
-50 LAGLLTFFLAQLIM
+50 
-64 ARKIKT
+64 KT
-70 VVKALPIC
+70 
-78 AVLICTMALGFVTA
+78 
-92 DTGIFGQYNKTP
+92 
-104 VKEDVKSVAISF
+104 
-116 DGISLF
+116 
-122 SNLIYTGNEYVK
+122 
-134 STDSKDIDMVLKLY
+134 
-148 DEIKKEEKAA
+148 
-158 ETIVKITKIE
+158 
-168 PNREQPRKVF
+168 
-178 NEDALQELADSIKD
+178 LADSIKN
-192 TVTLTIVNFIFTFVA
+192 TVTLTIVNFIGTFVA
-207 IGLLGWLV
+207 IGILGWLV
-215 LGMNPGISFM
+215 LGMDPGISFM

-263 ILCIVVTLAIF
+263 ILCIVVALAIF
-274 ESYKYGEIRIG
+274 ESYKYGEFRIG

-297 ASFIGVIGSI
+297 ASLIGLLGSI

-336 NELLGYSGIISAL
+336 NEILGYSGIISAL

-354 LANMETIHDR
+354 LANMDMIHHR

-369 SDRKPTLLNPTE
+369 TKRRPTLLNPME

-407 SFISLLIGLG
+407 SLTSLLIGLG
-417 ISFLLIILRIYVVRV
+417 ISVILIILRIPIVRI
-432 SLPYGIKGINKKD
+432 SLPSDINNVSNKD

-469 QLTGSERVSNIVF
+469 GLAGSDGVSNIVF
-482 SVIFFTIIV
+482 SVIFFSIIF
-491 TSVLVPLLEKS
+491 TSVLVPFLEKS
-502 EKFRYNLFTKLR
+502 DKFRSFYIKLLY
-514 REQQNICLAG
+514 I
-524 LETKLAP
+524 P
-531 SFCLELKLYQK
+531 SFGKKAIIPDDESNEISDEK
-542 NE
+542 NATRTESVAKEEEERVSVCDDDDDIPSILL

>member
-1 MASSYLAAFAV
+1 MEPALL
-12 SRAICSTCVFTFAA
+12 ILTLGTLIFAA
-26 YLAFDIAYYEL
+26 HWFAEIFSKKRIPDVLMLMLIGITIGPLFKIVDADEL
-37 SNNHIVITFLLCA
+37 SSMGN
-50 LAGLLTFFLAQLIM
+50 
-64 ARKIKT
+64 
-70 VVKALPIC
+70 
-78 AVLICTMALGFVTA
+78 
-92 DTGIFGQYNKTP
+92 IFGQLTL
-104 VKEDVKSVAISF
+104 VIL
-116 DGISLF
+116 LF
-122 SNLIYTGNEYVK
+122 ESGTELSYRT
-134 STDSKDIDMVLKLY
+134 L
-148 DEIKKEEKAA
+148 A
-158 ETIVKITKIE
+158 E
-168 PNREQPRKVF
+168 
-178 NEDALQELADSIKD
+178 SIKN
-192 TVTLTIVNFIFTFVA
+192 TISLTIVNFFFTFIA
-207 IGLLGWLV
+207 IGFVGWLI
-215 LGMNPGISFM
+215 LDMNPGISFM

-274 ESYKYGEIRIG
+274 ESYKYGEFRVG

-297 ASFIGVIGSI
+297 ASLIGLIGSI

-316 RTINNSIFTTPAFV
+316 RTIDNSIFTTPAFV

-354 LANMETIHDR
+354 LANMDAIHRR
-364 WLKKF
+364 WLRKF
-369 SDRKPTLLNPTE
+369 FNRRPTLLNPTE

-407 SFISLLIGLG
+407 SLISLLIGLG
-417 ISFLLIILRIYVVRV
+417 ISFLLIILRIPVVRV
-432 SLPYGIKGINKKD
+432 ALPNETNGVSNKD

-469 QLTGSERVSNIVF
+469 QLPGSERVGNIVF
-482 SVIFFTIIV
+482 SVIFFTIIF

-502 EKFRYNLFTKLR
+502 VKFRNFYIKMIYFPSFGKKMSLNDNDETTST
-514 REQQNICLAG
+514 
-524 LETKLAP
+524 ETKEEEGHRDEEVKVIVNDDDDIPNIL
-531 SFCLELKLYQK
+531 L
-542 NE
+542 

>member
-1 MASSYLAAFAV
+1 MDPALLILTLGTLV
-12 SRAICSTCVFTFAA
+12 FAA
-26 YLAFDIAYYEL
+26 HWFAEIFSRKRIPDVLLLMFIGIIIGPLFKLVDAEKLSTIGSVFGQLTLVILLFESGTEL
-37 SNNHIVITFLLCA
+37 SF
-50 LAGLLTFFLAQLIM
+50 
-64 ARKIKT
+64 KT
-70 VVKALPIC
+70 
-78 AVLICTMALGFVTA
+78 
-92 DTGIFGQYNKTP
+92 
-104 VKEDVKSVAISF
+104 
-116 DGISLF
+116 
-122 SNLIYTGNEYVK
+122 
-134 STDSKDIDMVLKLY
+134 
-148 DEIKKEEKAA
+148 
-158 ETIVKITKIE
+158 
-168 PNREQPRKVF
+168 
-178 NEDALQELADSIKD
+178 LADSIKD

-354 LANMETIHDR
+354 LANMETLHDR

-417 ISFLLIILRIYVVRV
+417 ISFLLIILRIYVVRI

-469 QLTGSERVSNIVF
+469 QLAGSERVSNIVF
-482 SVIFFTIIV
+482 SVIFFTIIF

-502 EKFRYNLFTKLR
+502 EKFRNRYTKVISFPR
-514 REQQNICLAG
+514 FKKNIEIENDIE
-524 LETKLAP
+524 ETYIENTNTKKTQEVDKEKVSIIDDDDVPNIFL
-531 SFCLELKLYQK
+531 
-542 NE
+542 

>member
-1 MASSYLAAFAV
+1 M
-12 SRAICSTCVFTFAA
+12 
-26 YLAFDIAYYEL
+26 
-37 SNNHIVITFLLCA
+37 
-50 LAGLLTFFLAQLIM
+50 
-64 ARKIKT
+64 
-70 VVKALPIC
+70 
-78 AVLICTMALGFVTA
+78 
-92 DTGIFGQYNKTP
+92 
-104 VKEDVKSVAISF
+104 
-116 DGISLF
+116 
-122 SNLIYTGNEYVK
+122 
-134 STDSKDIDMVLKLY
+134 
-148 DEIKKEEKAA
+148 
-158 ETIVKITKIE
+158 
-168 PNREQPRKVF
+168 
-178 NEDALQELADSIKD
+178 
-192 TVTLTIVNFIFTFVA
+192 A
-207 IGLLGWLV
+207 IGILGWLV

-263 ILCIVVTLAIF
+263 ILCIVVALAIF
-274 ESYKYGEIRIG
+274 ESYKYGEFRIG

-297 ASFIGVIGSI
+297 ATIIGLLGSI
-307 FWSMVLDKV
+307 FWSFVLDKV
-316 RTINNSIFTTPAFV
+316 RIINNSIFTTPAFV

-354 LANMETIHDR
+354 LANMDLIHYR

-369 SDRKPTLLNPTE
+369 TKRKPTLLNPME

-407 SFISLLIGLG
+407 SLTSLLIGLG
-417 ISFLLIILRIYVVRV
+417 ISVILIILRIPIVRI
-432 SLPYGIKGINKKD
+432 SLPSNINNVSNKD

-469 QLTGSERVSNIVF
+469 GLAGSEGVGNIVF
-482 SVIFFTIIV
+482 SVIFFTIIF
-491 TSVLVPLLEKS
+491 TSVLVPFLEKS
-502 EKFRYNLFTKLR
+502 DKFRRFYIKL
-514 REQQNICLAG
+514 LYF
-524 LETKLAP
+524 P
-531 SFCLELKLYQK
+531 SFGNKAIIFDDVDDNISSKK
-542 NE
+542 NDIKTESVAKEEEEKVSVCDDDDDIPSILL